1 MIPIQYISDIH
12 LEFRHIEEIKS
23 IIRKIDP
30 VCPILILAG
39 DIGNPF
45 YQGYR
50 LFLEEMSKKFEKIF
64 LISGNHEYYGGKS
77 IEETEIQIRNIS
89 DKYNNISYLQK
100 SYEDYKGIRFIGTTL
115 WSNVNDP
122 TYKINDTKSIKDMS
136 VEMYNKLHQDSV
148 DFLTKTLEEMSDIKC
163 SIITHH
169 LPSYKLIDKEFL
181 DPKVSM
187 YNQWFAGS
195 LDDIMIS
202 HQDNIIGWFY
212 GHTHRAS
219 DTVINNINTYCNP
232 VGYKGEN
239 RSINYNKYIIL

>member
-1 MIPIQYISDIH
+1 MI
-12 LEFRHIEEIKS
+12 
-23 IIRKIDP
+23 
-30 VCPILILAG
+30 
-39 DIGNPF
+39 
-45 YQGYR
+45 
-50 LFLEEMSKKFEKIF
+50 
-64 LISGNHEYYGGKS
+64 
-77 IEETEIQIRNIS
+77 
-89 DKYNNISYLQK
+89 
-100 SYEDYKGIRFIGTTL
+100 
-115 WSNVNDP
+115 DP
-122 TYKINDTKSIKDMS
+122 TYKINDTESIKDMS

-148 DFLTKTLEEMSDIKC
+148 DFLKKILEEMSEIKC
-163 SIITHH
+163 IIITHH
-169 LPSYKLIDKEFL
+169 LPSHKLIDEEFL

-212 GHTHRAS
+212 GHTHRPS